1 VVGSRHAQRGPR
13 TRQPVGAVT
22 RRGTTA
28 RRGST
33 SGGWSRQSGPMITP
47 RAATALRH
55 RLVEVASSH
64 GGLTS
69 VVIGVLTWTWA
80 KLAPVRAHVATW
92 VDATVERLPD

>member
-1 VVGSRHAQRGPR
+1 
-13 TRQPVGAVT
+13 
-22 RRGTTA
+22 
-28 RRGST
+28 
-33 SGGWSRQSGPMITP
+33 MITP

-92 VDATVERLPD
+92 VDATVERLPDGVPWLPVVVGVAALTAATAATGLRRTRRVAPAPARTDDVR